1 MHPLLTVLFLSL
13 AVLFPGRRE
22 HFADYVDTRVG
33 VVDKGASNCVIGPML
48 PYGSINPS
56 PQSRKGT
63 SDGYKPTE
71 PIRGFGQLHV
81 SGTGWPTYGNFL
93 ISPQTGLET
102 DLLAHESEHQDLVT
116 RPYLFATQLE
126 RYGIQV
132 EVSPAH
138 YSAMYRL
145 TFPASEQSSIVFDAI
160 HSIAGDIFPKAAKT
174 VISGESRIDPE
185 TGTVRMRVEMV
196 GGWPEQPHQLWCVAR
211 LDKTGW
217 TEWGSWAAEE
227 YGSKERQG
235 IAAAGQA
242 DIDIPHTDLA
252 FEYGRYPGQAQIDA
266 IPGCNDHVGSYCAFP
281 TAEGETVLL
290 KLAVSFVSY
299 GQAEALLDAE
309 IPDWD
314 FNRVRENACRAWD
327 RKLST
332 VRIEALSDEDR
343 TLFYTQL
350 YRFFTFA
357 HERSLDRPGVAVDRR
372 LARRIIDGKPL
383 RKDAAGQPLKP
394 WWDDNYA
401 YWDTFRTVYPLL
413 TLLDEDAYRD
423 NVLALIDRFE
433 TRGGVWDS
441 FVAGTDRKSDQGGN
455 NVDCLLCD
463 GFVKGIRG
471 IDWERAYAI
480 VRHDADSMRLGHGQD
495 GDGGAHLRYKELGWI
510 PACLMSSSQ
519 TLEFAYNDWCA
530 AQMAAGLGHTADAER
545 WLPRSRGWEQLWNP
559 ELESKGYKG
568 FIDARNTDGT
578 FLFLDPAKW
587 NGSWVSPFYEG
598 KTWTYSYYVP
608 HDMPRLIELMG
619 GPEAFVER
627 LCYGYAHKLTEYDN
641 EPGFLTL
648 RAFTEAGRPE
658 LSSWWAHKLMN
669 EKFTLK
675 GYPDNEDTGSM
686 GSWYAFCALGLFP
699 NAGQDFY
706 YLNAP
711 KYQKAVIRL
720 PRGRRLVIKADAARE
735 KVRIRDCRFRG
746 RPVRNARITHREL
759 LRGGTLRFQ
768 LDTLDYQPDT
778 K

>member
-1 MHPLLTVLFLSL
+1 MRVPLFTAFLLLL
-13 AVLFPGRRE
+13 AACTPGGRE
-22 HFADYVDTRVG
+22 HYADFVDTGVG

-63 SDGYKPTE
+63 SDGYKPSE

-102 DLLAHESEHQDLVT
+102 DLLAHESEHEDLVT
-116 RPYLFATQLE
+116 RPYLFATRLE
-126 RYGIQV
+126 RYGIKV

-145 TFPASEQSSIVFDAI
+145 TYPASEQSSIVFDAI

-174 VISGESRIDPE
+174 VISGASEIDPG
-185 TGTVRMRVEMV
+185 TGTVRMRIEMV
-196 GGWPEQPHQLWCVAR
+196 GGWPEQPHALWCVAKI
-211 LDKTGW
+211 DKKDW
-217 TEWGSWAAEE
+217 TEYGSWSAEE
-227 YGSKERQG
+227 YGSKERKG

-242 DIDIPHTDLA
+242 TLDLPHHDLA
-252 FEYGRYPGQAQIDA
+252 FNYGHYPGQTEIKA
-266 IPGCNDHVGSYCAFP
+266 IPGCNDHVGSYCTFA
-281 TAEGETVLL
+281 TEEGEQVLL
-290 KLAVSFVSY
+290 KLATSFVGY
-299 GQAEALLDAE
+299 DQAEALLDAE

-314 FNRVRENACRAWD
+314 FETVRDNARKAWD
-327 RKLST
+327 RKLAT
-332 VRIEALSDEDR
+332 VQVEALSDEDR
-343 TLFYTQL
+343 TLFYSGL

-357 HERSLDRPGVAVDRR
+357 HDRSLDRPGVQVDRQMAQR
-372 LARRIIDGKPL
+372 LIEGKPV
-383 RKDAAGQPLKP
+383 RQDAAGAPVKP
-394 WWDDNYA
+394 YWDDNYA

-413 TLLDEDAYRD
+413 TLIDEDAYRD

-463 GFVKGIRG
+463 GFVKGIKG
-471 IDWERAYAI
+471 IDWERAYGI
-480 VRHDADSMRLGHGQD
+480 VRHNADSLRLGHAQD
-495 GDGGAHLRYKELGWI
+495 GDDGAHLRYKELGWI

-530 AQMAAGLGHTADAER
+530 AQMAAGLGHPEEAER
-545 WLPRSRGWEQLWNP
+545 YLKRSGGWIHLWNP
-559 ELESKGYKG
+559 DLESHGYKG
-568 FIDARNTDGT
+568 FIDARRADSS
-578 FLFLDPAKW
+578 FVFLDPAKW

-627 LCYGYAHKLTEYDN
+627 LNYGYEHKLTEYDN

-648 RAFTEAGRPE
+648 RAFTDAGRPD
-658 LSSWWAHKLMN
+658 LSSWWAHHLMN
-669 EKFTLK
+669 GKFTLK

-699 NAGQDFY
+699 NAGQDYY

-711 KYQKAVIRL
+711 KFRKAVLRL
-720 PRGRRLVIKADAARE
+720 PRGRKLTIKADAARE
-735 KVRIRDCRFRG
+735 NVFIRSCTFRG
-746 RPVRNARITHREL
+746 RPVDGARITHRSL
-759 LRGGTLRFQ
+759 LRGGTLKMQ
-768 LDTLDYQPDT
+768 LDSIPPAL
-778 K
+778 

>member
-1 MHPLLTVLFLSL
+1 MKLLPVLFLSL

-22 HFADYVDTRVG
+22 HLADYVDTSVG
-33 VVDKGASNCVIGPML
+33 VVDKRASNCVIGPML

-56 PQSRKGT
+56 PQSQKGT

-93 ISPQTGLET
+93 ISPMTGLET
-102 DLLAHESEHQDLVT
+102 DLLAHESEHTDLVT
-116 RPYLFATQLE
+116 KPYLFSTRLE
-126 RYGIQV
+126 RYGITV
-132 EVSPAH
+132 EVAPAH
-138 YSAMYRL
+138 YSAMYRF
-145 TFPASEQSSIVFDAI
+145 TFPASDQASIVFDAI

-174 VISGESRIDPE
+174 VISGASEIDPE
-185 TGTVRMRVEMV
+185 SGIVRMRVEML
-196 GGWPEQPHQLWCVAR
+196 GGWPEQPHQLWCIAK
-211 LDKTGW
+211 LDKRDW
-217 TEWGSWAAEE
+217 TDSGSWSAEE

-235 IAAAGQA
+235 IPAAGQA
-242 DIDIPHTDLA
+242 EFNLPHHDLA
-252 FEYGRYPGQAQIDA
+252 FNYGRYPGMTKIDA
-266 IPGCNDHVGSYCAFP
+266 LPGNNDHVGSYCTFA
-281 TAEGETVLL
+281 THEGEQVLL
-290 KLAVSFVSY
+290 KLAVSFVGY
-299 GQAEALLDAE
+299 DQAEALLDAE
-309 IPDWD
+309 IPGWD
-314 FNRVRENACRAWD
+314 FDRVREDARRAWD
-327 RKLST
+327 RKLSA
-332 VRIEALSDEDR
+332 VRIEGCSDEDR
-343 TLFYTQL
+343 TIFYSGL

-357 HERSLDRPGVAVDRR
+357 HERSLDRPGVTVDRR
-372 LARRIIDGKPL
+372 MARRLIEGKPL
-383 RKDAAGQPLKP
+383 RKDAAGKPLKP
-394 WWDDNYA
+394 YWDDNYA

-423 NVLALIDRFE
+423 NVLALIERFE

-463 GFVKGIRG
+463 GFVKDVPG

-480 VRHDADSMRLGHGQD
+480 VKHDADSLRLGHEQD
-495 GDGGAHLRYKELGWI
+495 GDDGAHLRYKELGWI

-530 AQMAAGLGHTADAER
+530 AEMAEGLGHKEDARKYRER
-545 WLPRSRGWEQLWNP
+545 SGGWIQLWNP
-559 ELESKGYKG
+559 ELESHGYKG
-568 FIDARNTDGT
+568 FIDARNADGS
-578 FLFLDPAKW
+578 FVFLDPAKW

-598 KTWTYSYYVP
+598 RTWTYSYYVP
-608 HDMPRLIELMG
+608 HDMPKLIELMG

-627 LCYGYAHKLTEYDN
+627 LNYGYAHKLTEYDN

-658 LSSWWAHKLMN
+658 LSSFWAHKLMN

-686 GSWYAFCALGLFP
+686 GSWYAFSALGLFP

-711 KYQKAVIRL
+711 KFTKAVLQL

-735 KVRIRDCRFRG
+735 KVCIRSCSFRG
-746 RPVRNARITHREL
+746 RSIDNARIPHRTI
-759 LRGGTLRFQ
+759 LRGGTLRMR
-768 LDTLDYQPDT
+768 LDTLQTPPAL
-778 K
+778 

>member
-1 MHPLLTVLFLSL
+1 MKLLPVLFLSL

-22 HFADYVDTRVG
+22 HLADYVDTSVG
-33 VVDKGASNCVIGPML
+33 VVDKRASNCVIGPML

-56 PQSRKGT
+56 PQSQKGT

-93 ISPQTGLET
+93 ISPMTGLET
-102 DLLAHESEHQDLVT
+102 DLLAHESEHTDLVT
-116 RPYLFATQLE
+116 KPYLFSTRLE
-126 RYGIQV
+126 RYGITV
-132 EVSPAH
+132 EVAPAH
-138 YSAMYRL
+138 YSAMYRF
-145 TFPASEQSSIVFDAI
+145 TFPASDQASIVFDAI

-174 VISGESRIDPE
+174 VISGASEIDPE
-185 TGTVRMRVEMV
+185 NGTVRMRIEMI
-196 GGWPEQPHQLWCVAR
+196 GGWPEQPYALWCVAK
-211 LDKTGW
+211 LDKTDW
-217 TEWGSWAAEE
+217 TDSGSWSAEE

-235 IAAAGQA
+235 IPAAGQA
-242 DIDIPHTDLA
+242 DVSIPHNDLA
-252 FEYGRYPGQAQIDA
+252 FNYGRYPGMTKIDA
-266 IPGCNDHVGSYCAFP
+266 LPGNNDHIGSYCTFA
-281 TAEGETVLL
+281 THEGEQILL
-290 KLAVSFVSY
+290 KLAVSFVGY
-299 GQAEALLDAE
+299 EQAEALLDAE

-314 FNRVRENACRAWD
+314 FERVRDDARKAWD

-332 VRIEALSDEDR
+332 VSVEGCGDEER
-343 TLFYTQL
+343 TIFYSGL

-357 HERSLDRPGVAVDRR
+357 HERSLDRPGVTVDRR
-372 LARRIIDGKPL
+372 MARRLIEGKPL
-383 RKDAAGQPLKP
+383 RKDAAGKPLKP
-394 WWDDNYA
+394 YWDDNYA

-423 NVLALIDRFE
+423 NVLALIERFE

-463 GFVKGIRG
+463 GFVKGIPG

-480 VRHDADSMRLGHGQD
+480 VKHDADSLRLGHEQD
-495 GDGGAHLRYKELGWI
+495 GDDGAHLRYKELGWI

-530 AQMAAGLGHTADAER
+530 AEMAEGLGHKEDARKYRER
-545 WLPRSRGWEQLWNP
+545 SGGWIQLWNP
-559 ELESKGYKG
+559 ELESHGYKG
-568 FIDARNTDGT
+568 FIDARNADGS
-578 FLFLDPAKW
+578 FVFLDPAKW

-598 KTWTYSYYVP
+598 RTWTYSYYVP
-608 HDMPRLIELMG
+608 HDMPKLIELMG

-627 LCYGYAHKLTEYDN
+627 LNYGYAHKLTEYDN

-658 LSSWWAHKLMN
+658 LSSFWAHKLMN

-699 NAGQDFY
+699 NAGQAFS

-711 KYQKAVIRL
+711 KFTKAVLQL

-735 KVRIRDCRFRG
+735 KVCIRSCSFRG
-746 RPVRNARITHREL
+746 RSIDNARIPHRTI
-759 LRGGTLRFQ
+759 LRGGTLRMR
-768 LDTLDYQPDT
+768 LDTLQTPPAL
-778 K
+778 

>member
-1 MHPLLTVLFLSL
+1 MSPLTVLFRTL

-22 HFADYVDTRVG
+22 HYADYVDTSVG

-63 SDGYKPTE
+63 SDGYKPSE

-102 DLLAHESEHQDLVT
+102 DLLAHESEHKDLVT
-116 RPYLFATQLE
+116 KPYLFATQLE
-126 RYGIQV
+126 RYGIKV
-132 EVSPAH
+132 EISPAH
-138 YSAMYRL
+138 YSAMYRF
-145 TFPASEQSSIVFDAI
+145 TFPQAEQSSIVFDAI

-185 TGTVRMRVEMV
+185 TGVIRMRVEMI

-211 LDKTGW
+211 TDKRDW
-217 TEWGSWAAEE
+217 TEYGSWSAEE
-227 YGSKERQG
+227 YGSKERKG
-235 IAAAGQA
+235 IAASGQA
-242 DIDIPHTDLA
+242 SLDLPVQDRA
-252 FEYGRYPGQAQIDA
+252 FNYGRYPGQAEIEA
-266 IPGCNDHVGSYCAFP
+266 IPGCNDHVGSYCCFA
-281 TAEGETVLL
+281 TEKGETVLL

-299 GQAEALLDAE
+299 EQAEALLDAE
-309 IPDWD
+309 IPGWD
-314 FNRVRENACRAWD
+314 FDRVRENACRAWD

-332 VRIEALSDEDR
+332 VRIDALSDVDR
-343 TLFYTQL
+343 TLFYTNL

-357 HERSLDRPGVAVDRR
+357 HERSLDRPGVAVDRS
-372 LARRIIDGKPL
+372 LAKRIIDGKPL
-383 RKDAAGQPLKP
+383 RKDAAGRALKP
-394 WWDDNYA
+394 YWDDNYA

-413 TLLDEDAYRD
+413 TLIDEDCYRD
-423 NVLALIDRFE
+423 NVLALIERFE

-455 NVDCLLCD
+455 NVDCLLAE
-463 GFVKGIRG
+463 GFAKGIRG
-471 IDWERAYAI
+471 IDWERAWAI
-480 VRHDADSMRLGHGQD
+480 VKHDADSLRLGHDQD
-495 GDGGAHLRYKELGWI
+495 GDDGAHLRYKELGWI

-530 AQMAAGLGHTADAER
+530 AQMARGLGHDEDADRYLA
-545 WLPRSRGWEQLWNP
+545 RSGGWIHLWNP
-559 ELESKGYKG
+559 ELESHGYKG
-568 FIDARNTDGT
+568 FIDARRADSS
-578 FLFLDPAKW
+578 FVFLDPAKW

-608 HDMPRLIELMG
+608 HDMPRLIGLMG

-627 LCYGYAHKLTEYDN
+627 LNYGYSHKLTEYDN

-658 LSSWWAHKLMN
+658 LSSWWAHHLMN
-669 EKFTLK
+669 KKFTLK

-711 KYQKAVIRL
+711 KYRKAVIRL
-720 PRGRRLVIKADAARE
+720 PRGRRLTILADAAPE
-735 KVRIRDCRFRG
+735 KVCIRSCTFRG
-746 RPVRNARITHREL
+746 RPVEGARITHRDL
-759 LRGGTLRFQ
+759 LRGGKLKMT
-768 LDTLDYQPDT
+768 LDTLDFQPFE
-778 K
+778 

>member
-1 MHPLLTVLFLSL
+1 MPALLLTCLLTACS
-13 AVLFPGRRE
+13 PGGSV
-22 HFADYVDTRVG
+22 HYADFVDTSVG
-33 VVDKGASNCVIGPML
+33 VMDKGASNCVIGPML

-56 PQSRKGT
+56 PQSNKGT
-63 SDGYKPTE
+63 SDGYKPSE

-102 DLLAHESEHQDLVT
+102 DLLAHESGHTDLIT
-116 RPYLFATQLE
+116 KPYLFSTRLE
-126 RYGIQV
+126 RYGITV
-132 EVSPAH
+132 EVAPAH
-138 YSAMYRL
+138 YSAMYRF
-145 TFPASEQSSIVFDAI
+145 TFPEAEQASIVLDAI

-174 VISGESRIDPE
+174 VLGGASEIDPE
-185 TGTVRMRVEMV
+185 TGTVRMRIEMI
-196 GGWPEQPHQLWCVAR
+196 GGWPEQPHALWCVAK
-211 LDKTGW
+211 LNKTDW
-217 TEWGSWAAEE
+217 TEAGSWAAEE
-227 YGSKERQG
+227 YGSKERKG

-242 DIDIPHTDLA
+242 TLDLPHNRI
-252 FEYGRYPGQAQIDA
+252 EA
-266 IPGCNDHVGSYCAFP
+266 IPGCNDHVGSYCSFA
-281 TAEGETVLL
+281 TQEGEQVLL
-290 KLAVSFVSY
+290 KLATSFVGY
-299 GQAEALLDAE
+299 EQAEALLNAE
-309 IPDWD
+309 IPGWD
-314 FNRVRENACRAWD
+314 FERVQENARRAWD

-332 VRIEALSDEDR
+332 VRVEACSEEDR
-343 TLFYTQL
+343 TIFYSGL

-357 HERSLDRPGVAVDRR
+357 HKRSLDRPGVTVDRR
-372 LARRIIDGKPL
+372 MARRLIEGKPV
-383 RKDAAGQPLKP
+383 RQDAAGQRVKP
-394 WWDDNYA
+394 YWDDNYA

-413 TLLDEDAYRD
+413 TLIDENAYRD

-463 GFVKGIRG
+463 GFVKGIPG
-471 IDWERAYAI
+471 IDWERAWAI
-480 VRHDADSMRLGHGQD
+480 VKHDADSLRIGHAQD

-530 AQMAAGLGHTADAER
+530 AQMAAGLGHAADAER
-545 WLPRSRGWEQLWNP
+545 YRERSGGWVALWNP
-559 ELESKGYKG
+559 DLESHGYRG
-568 FIDARNTDGT
+568 FIDARRADSS
-578 FLFLDPAKW
+578 FVFLDPAKW

-598 KTWTYSYYVP
+598 RTWTYSYYVP
-608 HDMPRLIELMG
+608 HDMPRLISLMG

-627 LCYGYAHKLTEYDN
+627 LQYGYEHKLTEYDN

-648 RAFTEAGRPE
+648 RAFTEAGHPG
-658 LSSWWAHKLMN
+658 LSSFWAHKLMN

-711 KYQKAVIRL
+711 KFRKAVLRL
-720 PRGRRLVIKADAARE
+720 PRGRRLTIRADAAPER
-735 KVRIRDCRFRG
+735 VYIRSCSFRSK
-746 RPVRNARITHREL
+746 PVDEARITHREL
-759 LRGGTLRFQ
+759 LRGGILNMQ
-768 LDTLDYQPDT
+768 LDSIPPAL
-778 K
+778 